1 MVARMALIMAGA
13 DERFPAQPQEFLEVD
28 RARAELLFFCE
39 WDILCDRKHL
49 LLFMFELHIFAL
61 SVILWLMGYERRIVL
76 MNVYSVDEIRSRV
89 APVAEKH
96 GLKAVYLFGSYA
108 RGTATSESD
117 IDLLVDISGTNI
129 KSLLQLSEVLC
140 DFEDALGKQVDLV
153 TTRSLEQP
161 IRMPSDVYFR
171 ENLRNERVELYAV
184 A

>member
-1 MVARMALIMAGA
+1 
-13 DERFPAQPQEFLEVD
+13 
-28 RARAELLFFCE
+28 
-39 WDILCDRKHL
+39 
-49 LLFMFELHIFAL
+49 
-61 SVILWLMGYERRIVL
+61 
-76 MNVYSVDEIRSRV
+76 MNVYSVDEIRSRI

-108 RGTATSESD
+108 RGTATPKSD
-117 IDLLVDISGTNI
+117 VDLLVDISGTKI

-153 TTRSLEQP
+153 TTRSLERP

-171 ENLRNERVELYAV
+171 ENLKNERVEIYAV

>member
-1 MVARMALIMAGA
+1 
-13 DERFPAQPQEFLEVD
+13 
-28 RARAELLFFCE
+28 
-39 WDILCDRKHL
+39 
-49 LLFMFELHIFAL
+49 
-61 SVILWLMGYERRIVL
+61 
-76 MNVYSVDEIRSRV
+76 MNVYSVDEIRTRI

-108 RGTATSESD
+108 RGTATPKSD
-117 IDLLVDISGTNI
+117 VDLLVDISGTKI

-153 TTRSLEQP
+153 TTRSLERP

-171 ENLRNERVELYAV
+171 ENLRNERVEIYAV